1 MGITMVN
8 DSPTIRSS
16 RHNSIF
22 NIEAQ
27 IMFFLFTFPLNRK
40 PTDEEMDR
48 FKEWILLFW
57 EHRNNLSSFE
67 LARA

>member
-1 MGITMVN
+1 MDY
-8 DSPTIRSS
+8 DSSTVRSS
-16 RHNSIF
+16 RRNNIF
-22 NIEAQ
+22 NREAQ

-57 EHRNNLSSFE
+57 EHR
-67 LARA
+67 